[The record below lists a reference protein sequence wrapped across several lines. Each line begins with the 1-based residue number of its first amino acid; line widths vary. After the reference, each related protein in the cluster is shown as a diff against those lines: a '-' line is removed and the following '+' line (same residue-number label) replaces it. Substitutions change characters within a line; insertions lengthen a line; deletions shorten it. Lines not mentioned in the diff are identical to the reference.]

1 MSKKKRRSFTA
12 EQKAEAVKIVR
23 TTGKS
28 IGQVAREMGLTE
40 TALRSWVRQHEID
53 QKPSPQGPL
62 TTDERAELAR
72 LRKELKRVEMERDF
86 LKNGRDRERS
96 PVDLKLA

>member
-1 MSKKKRRSFTA
+1 
-12 EQKAEAVKIVR
+12 
-23 TTGKS
+23 
-28 IGQVAREMGLTE
+28 MGLTD

-72 LRKELKRVEMERDF
+72 LRKELKRV
-86 LKNGRDRERS
+86 KGIYGRRRRKFKKTTDSAR
-96 PVDLKLA
+96 